1 MDANNPSVAPNAG
14 TDSEYPRLDLI
25 AQVHDHS
32 RSVIEAELQRLSRR
46 VATLG
51 RADLDVV
58 GAALEHLSES
68 LILHRL
74 RTAPPD
80 TAPLVWRLFGPATE
94 DA

>member
-1 MDANNPSVAPNAG
+1 
-14 TDSEYPRLDLI
+14 LDLI

-74 RTAPPD
+74 RTAPRD
-80 TAPLVWRLFGPATE
+80 TAPLLWRLFGTATE